1 MKTLVSCEAESKII
15 EDTHSLINKHGV
27 KVLSM
32 DEIARLLSISK
43 KTLYKYFQNKKEL
56 VLKCFKHR
64 HNQMLKDISI
74 LENKH
79 ENIIDL
85 FFAMDDHIINTS
97 KSIRK
102 NPQMI
107 ENLKKYHPES
117 FKFMNNLRKLA
128 IVSAVSRI
136 VLKGIEQGLL
146 RKEINVEIVTELIVS
161 NIYTI
166 TDTKIFPRNQY
177 KFEHLVKEKRELHLR
192 GLATKRGVN
201 YFEKN
206 QSFFSERQL
215 HL

>member
-192 GLATKRGVN
+192 GLATKSGVN

-206 QSFFSERQL
+206 QKIENDRK
-215 HL
+215 

>member
-206 QSFFSERQL
+206 QKIENDRK
-215 HL
+215 

>member
-1 MKTLVSCEAESKII
+1 MKTVVSCEAESKII

-74 LENKH
+74 LENKY

-85 FFAMDDHIINTS
+85 FIAMDDHIIKTS

-117 FKFMNNLRKLA
+117 FKFMSNLRKLA

-146 RKEINVEIVTELIVS
+146 RKEINVKIVTELIVS

-166 TDTKIFPRNQY
+166 TDTKTFPRNQY

-192 GLATKRGVN
+192 GLATKRGLN
-201 YFEKN
+201 YFEKHQKIEN
-206 QSFFSERQL
+206 DRK
-215 HL
+215 

>member
-177 KFEHLVKEKRELHLR
+177 KFEQLVKEKRELHLR

-206 QSFFSERQL
+206 QKIENDRK
-215 HL
+215 

>member
-1 MKTLVSCEAESKII
+1 MKTLVSCEAEYKII
-15 EDTHSLINKHGV
+15 EDTHTLINKHGV

-43 KTLYKYFQNKKEL
+43 KTLYKYFHNKKEL

-64 HNQMLKDISI
+64 HNQMLKEIST
-74 LENKH
+74 LEGKH

-85 FFAMDDHIINTS
+85 FLAMDHHIITTS

-117 FKFMNNLRKLA
+117 FKFMSNLRKFEIISA
-128 IVSAVSRI
+128 ISRI
-136 VLKGIEQGLL
+136 LQKGIEQGLL
-146 RKEINVEIVTELIVS
+146 RKDIKIEIATELIVS

-166 TDTKIFPRNQY
+166 TDTKIFPRNRY
-177 KFEHLVKEKRELHLR
+177 KFENLVKEKRELHVR
-192 GLATKRGVN
+192 GLATKKGIN
-201 YFEKN
+201 YFEKIKK
-206 QSFFSERQL
+206 
-215 HL
+215 

>member
-97 KSIRK
+97 KSIRR

-206 QSFFSERQL
+206 QKIENDRK
-215 HL
+215 

>member
-192 GLATKRGVN
+192 GLATNRGVN

-206 QSFFSERQL
+206 QKIENDRK
-215 HL
+215 

>member
-166 TDTKIFPRNQY
+166 TDTKIFSRNQY
-177 KFEHLVKEKRELHLR
+177 KFEQLVKEKRELHLR

-206 QSFFSERQL
+206 QKIENDRK
-215 HL
+215 

>member
-1 MKTLVSCEAESKII
+1 MKTRVSCEAESKII

-206 QSFFSERQL
+206 QKIENDRK
-215 HL
+215 

>member
-1 MKTLVSCEAESKII
+1 
-15 EDTHSLINKHGV
+15 
-27 KVLSM
+27 M

-206 QSFFSERQL
+206 QKIENDRK
-215 HL
+215 

>member
-1 MKTLVSCEAESKII
+1 MKTLVSCEAESKLI

-97 KSIRK
+97 KSIRR

-206 QSFFSERQL
+206 QKIENDRK
-215 HL
+215 

>member
-1 MKTLVSCEAESKII
+1 MKTLVTCEAESKII
-15 EDTHSLINKHGV
+15 EETHSLINKHGV

-166 TDTKIFPRNQY
+166 TDTKIFPRKQY

-206 QSFFSERQL
+206 QKIENDRK
-215 HL
+215 

>member
-177 KFEHLVKEKRELHLR
+177 KFEHLVKEKSELHLR

-206 QSFFSERQL
+206 QKIENDRK
-215 HL
+215 

>member
-43 KTLYKYFQNKKEL
+43 KTLYKYFLNKKEL

-206 QSFFSERQL
+206 QKIENDRK
-215 HL
+215 

>member
-128 IVSAVSRI
+128 IVSAVNRI
-136 VLKGIEQGLL
+136 LLKGIEQGLL

-206 QSFFSERQL
+206 QKIENDRK
-215 HL
+215 

>member
-177 KFEHLVKEKRELHLR
+177 KFEHLIKEKRELHLR

-206 QSFFSERQL
+206 QKIENDRK
-215 HL
+215 

>member
-64 HNQMLKDISI
+64 HNQMLMDISI

-206 QSFFSERQL
+206 QKIENDRK
-215 HL
+215 

>member
-206 QSFFSERQL
+206 QKNRK
-215 HL
+215 

>member
-192 GLATKRGVN
+192 GLATKRGIN

-206 QSFFSERQL
+206 QKIENDRK
-215 HL
+215 

>member
-15 EDTHSLINKHGV
+15 EDTHSLINEHGV

-192 GLATKRGVN
+192 GLATKSGVN

-206 QSFFSERQL
+206 QKIENDRK
-215 HL
+215 

>member
-1 MKTLVSCEAESKII
+1 MHNENASIKII

-206 QSFFSERQL
+206 QKIENDRK
-215 HL
+215 